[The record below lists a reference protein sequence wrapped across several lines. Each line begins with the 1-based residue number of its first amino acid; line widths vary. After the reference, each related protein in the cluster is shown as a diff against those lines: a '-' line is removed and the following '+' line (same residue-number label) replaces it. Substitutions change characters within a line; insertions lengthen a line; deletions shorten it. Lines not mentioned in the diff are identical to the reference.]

1 MFFEVRKIKPDIL
14 NQMLSQ
20 QFRTEWRIIYSVLC
34 ALIRSKWSKKF
45 TAQEN
50 HVTYLTVFSMGLR
63 TAGILLLNDYN
74 HFLSKS
80 FKISKRFIPIKY
92 SGKCC
97 KIFLLFF

>member
-50 HVTYLTVFSMGLR
+50 HVTYLTVFPWDLE
-63 TAGILLLNDYN
+63 
-74 HFLSKS
+74 
-80 FKISKRFIPIKY
+80 
-92 SGKCC
+92 
-97 KIFLLFF
+97 